1 MTWSDLSDVWLSEL
15 GSDPAYETV
24 VTPLLVEVLAPE
36 AGERYLDLGCGEGRV
51 MRALSDL
58 GVVVHGLDINSS
70 LARRAGNAFVA
81 ELPTIPVRDDAY
93 DGVYSVLSIEHVADH
108 VTVLAESARVT
119 RTGGVMALVM
129 NHPYWTAP
137 ESTPI
142 TDSDGEVLW
151 RPGDYFGDGSSSI
164 PLGDADIVFHHRSMA
179 RLLNAA
185 AAAGWHLEHMI
196 EQPHHEIGEQ
206 SGIPRLLGCRWRLLP

>member
-1 MTWSDLSDVWLSEL
+1 MSWSDLSDVWLSEL
-15 GSDPAYETV
+15 GGDPAYETV
-24 VTPLLVEVLAPE
+24 VTPLLLEVLAPE

-51 MRALSDL
+51 MRALAER
-58 GVVVHGLDINSS
+58 GVVAHGLDINLS
-70 LARRAGNAFVA
+70 LALRAGRAFVA
-81 ELPTIPVRDDAY
+81 DLPTIPIRDDAY
-93 DGVYSVLSIEHVADH
+93 DGVYSVLSLEHVADH
-108 VTVLAESARVT
+108 VTIFAESARVT
-119 RTGGVMALVM
+119 RQGGVMALVM

-151 RPGDYFGDGSSSI
+151 RPGDYFGDGYSSI

-179 RLLNAA
+179 GLLNTAA
-185 AAAGWHLEHMI
+185 ASGWRLEHMV